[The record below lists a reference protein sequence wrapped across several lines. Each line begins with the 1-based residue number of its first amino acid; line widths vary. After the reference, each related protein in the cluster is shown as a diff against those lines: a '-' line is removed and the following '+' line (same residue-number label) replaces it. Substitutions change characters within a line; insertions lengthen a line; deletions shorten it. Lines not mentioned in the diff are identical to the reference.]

1 MPIGRAPQYDRGP
14 MDFEGERFLRWQR
27 VKDWKVGL
35 WQRSWG
41 IQVYTGMPS
50 ERDGAQWHDID
61 FKYDAICAA
70 PDNVFKKRALASV
83 YELARKCL
91 GEFWQ
96 CCTKRIRN
104 QKRILL
110 SCRTD
115 PRNDAALYFL

>member
-1 MPIGRAPQYDRGP
+1 MPIGRAPQYDRRP
-14 MDFEGERFLRWQR
+14 MDFEGERFLRRQR

-70 PDNVFKKRALASV
+70 PDNS
-83 YELARKCL
+83 E
-91 GEFWQ
+91 
-96 CCTKRIRN
+96 I
-104 QKRILL
+104 
-110 SCRTD
+110 
-115 PRNDAALYFL
+115 